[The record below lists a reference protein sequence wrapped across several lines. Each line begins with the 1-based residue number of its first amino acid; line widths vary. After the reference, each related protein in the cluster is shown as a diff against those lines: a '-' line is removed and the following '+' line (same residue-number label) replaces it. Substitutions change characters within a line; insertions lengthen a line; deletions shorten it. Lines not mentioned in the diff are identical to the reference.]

1 MYSLEAEHLAACTQ
15 ISVMGP
21 ICLLKL
27 FSDGDSNHSSGFMCK
42 RNTEG
47 KKHIGYDQSQRRA
60 YLDDFIANYHS
71 LNASQ
76 FCREKGLSRQTFRGW
91 WANKEQIL
99 DEKKTYSSKRYPGT

>member
-1 MYSLEAEHLAACTQ
+1 MESPTTTRGSFAKGTQ
-15 ISVMGP
+15 
-21 ICLLKL
+21 
-27 FSDGDSNHSSGFMCK
+27 K
-42 RNTEG
+42 R
-47 KKHIGYDQSQRRA
+47 KKHIGSDQSQRRA